1 MINSV
6 FLIKLRN
13 QKTKNNMPKPKAIG
27 IYRETKLA
35 GKPGSDQLILDF
47 TAKELEKKGFD
58 ILTMFPQQFIKEKA
72 GDKDSDLIFTMAR
85 SAVIN
90 DYLSLI
96 KDNKPV
102 FMINSPASIRVS
114 FNRFLTYEKIS
125 ESGVRVP
132 EAKVYDINELQYA
145 DFEGKVILKPAN
157 RHEFWFVVEKQFH
170 FDAAMDTYKDMKIDE
185 VMVQK
190 YVKGEDL
197 KFYAIGEKVIIPK
210 SSRAQFPEKT
220 IKEVEKYVLLSG
232 KTSGLKIFGGDLV
245 IDPKD
250 DYKVYLVDLNDWPS
264 FGTIGDLS
272 QEEAATEIANLIV
285 EEFEKYKK
293 RK

>member
-1 MINSV
+1 
-6 FLIKLRN
+6 
-13 QKTKNNMPKPKAIG
+13 MPKLKAIG

-58 ILTMFPQQFIKEKA
+58 MLTMFPHQFIKEKA

-96 KDNKPV
+96 KDNKSV
-102 FMINSPASIRVS
+102 FMINSPAAIRVS
-114 FNRFLTYEKIS
+114 FNRFLTYEKVA
-125 ESGVRVP
+125 ESGVRIP
-132 EAKVYDINELQYA
+132 EAKVYDINELQFS

-157 RHEFWFVVEKQFH
+157 RHEFWFVIDKPFH
-170 FDAAMDTYKDMKIDE
+170 FDAAMETYKDMRIED

-190 YVKGEDL
+190 FVKGEDL

-210 SSRAQFPEKT
+210 SSREIFPEKT
-220 IKEVEKYVLLSG
+220 IKEVEKYVLLAG
-232 KTSGLKIFGGDLV
+232 KTSGLKIFGGDFV

-250 DYKVYLVDLNDWPS
+250 DNRVYCVDINDWPS
-264 FGTIGDLS
+264 FGTIGELS
-272 QEEAATEIANLIV
+272 QEEAAAEIANLIIS
-285 EEFEKYKK
+285 EFEKYKK
-293 RK
+293 TKLNR